1 MIISILLACI
11 VAATLVSILMV
22 VSSARKKREKGGTS
36 NKVQKK
42 GRSAV
47 IKEAEKKLAK
57 DPHNVASLETLGELY
72 YGDKDW
78 EHVWNV
84 YKTLYDIS
92 SAHVEINV
100 AKVTGR
106 MGIAAYQMERYDD
119 AVNALMLSLKK
130 DPENFEANY
139 FLGKT
144 FYNKAIYDKA
154 VYCFKKAKAIN
165 PENTELNE
173 LMGLALFK
181 AAKYREALPFLKRT
195 LDEHPDH
202 KEVLYDMAVS
212 MAECG
217 MGDKALKVFV
227 HLRPDPTFGSQ
238 ACLEAGK
245 LHERVKDFQNAVQDY
260 EIAMKLSNVPE
271 QTMMQIKYR
280 CACTYIAMNEIAKG
294 LALLKQIQ
302 EVKSGYK
309 DVDALV
315 VRYAELNQNKN
326 LQTYLMSGTSDF
338 VALCRKVISAYH
350 TGCFVKVEDVQ
361 VASESVDIICT
372 VESSKWDAKEIFR
385 FYRNQ
390 TVIGDIYVREFHSKL
405 RDSKCDKGVCAVMGS
420 FSESSHKYIEGRP
433 VDLVEKEQLGKI
445 LKKINILN

>member
-1 MIISILLACI
+1 MIISVLLAII
-11 VAATLVSILMV
+11 VAASLVCILMMA
-22 VSSARKKREKGGTS
+22 SSAKKKNESKGS
-36 NKVQKK
+36 SKLQKK
-42 GRSAV
+42 GRSV
-47 IKEAEKKLAK
+47 VLKEAEKRLAK
-57 DPHNVASLETLGELY
+57 DPHNVNALETLGEIY
-72 YGDKDW
+72 YNEKNW
-78 EHVWNV
+78 EQSYKI

-92 SAHVEINV
+92 SAHVEIDV
-100 AKVTGR
+100 AKVTAK
-106 MGIAAYQMERYDD
+106 MGISAFHSENYED
-119 AVNALMLSLKK
+119 AVNALVLSLKK
-130 DPENFEANY
+130 NPENFEANY

-144 FYNKAIYDKA
+144 FYKKEIYDKA
-154 VYCFKKAKAIN
+154 IFCFKKAKVLN

-173 LMGLALFK
+173 LMGLTLFK
-181 AAKYREALPFLKRT
+181 ASKYREALPFLKHT

-227 HLRPDPTFGSQ
+227 HLRPDPKFGSQ

-245 LHERVKDFQNAVQDY
+245 LHERVKDFTNAVQDY
-260 EIAMKLSNVPE
+260 EIAMKLSDVPD
-271 QTMMQIKYR
+271 QTMIQIKYR
-280 CACTYIAMNEIAKG
+280 CACTYIALNDIAKG

-302 EVKSGYK
+302 TMKSGYK

-315 VRYAELNQNKN
+315 TRYSELNQNKN

-338 VALCRKVISAYH
+338 VALCRKIISSYH

-361 VASESVDIICT
+361 VVTESVDIVCT
-372 VESSKWDAKEIFR
+372 VESAKWDAKELFR

-405 RDSKCDKGVCAVMGS
+405 RDTKCDKGVCIVMGS
-420 FSESSHKYIEGRP
+420 FSESSHKFIEGRP
-433 VDLVEKEQLGKI
+433 VDLIEKEQLSKI